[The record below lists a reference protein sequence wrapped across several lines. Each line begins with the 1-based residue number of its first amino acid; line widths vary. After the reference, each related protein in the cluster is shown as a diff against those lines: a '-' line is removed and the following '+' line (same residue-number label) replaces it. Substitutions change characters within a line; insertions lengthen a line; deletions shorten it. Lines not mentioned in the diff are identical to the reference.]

1 MGSQADFVAEAFTL
15 LSIGILII
23 FLRTYARLRQVG
35 IRNFEADDWLML
47 LVIVP
52 YTIETALAYTVGA
65 QFHGL
70 TNSGMTDEERK
81 ALSPDSDE
89 HAWRVGGS
97 KIQVAG
103 WVMYASVLWLVK
115 AALCAFYFRLT
126 VCNEVCHIRVIT
138 DYPRPALRV
147 TRYGS
152 ILALHSLPRHTLPS
166 SAAFSSAVGH
176 LTASG
181 RSILT
186 QAVR

>member
-1 MGSQADFVAEAFTL
+1 MGSHADFVVEAFTL

-65 QFHGL
+65 QFRGL

-89 HAWRVGGS
+89 YGWRVGGS

-126 VCNEVCHIRVIT
+126 VCDEACHLRTIT

-147 TRYGS
+147 IRYGS
-152 ILALHSLPRHTLPS
+152 ILASHSLPQHILLS
-166 SAAFSSAVGH
+166 SAVFSSAVSH
-176 LTASG
+176 STTSG
-181 RSILT
+181 RSIPT

>member
-1 MGSQADFVAEAFTL
+1 MGSRADFVVEAFTS

-65 QFHGL
+65 RFHGL

-89 HAWRVGGS
+89 FAWRVGGS

-115 AALCAFYFRLT
+115 TALCAFYFRLT
-126 VCNEVCHIRVIT
+126 VRNEVCHLRVII
-138 DYPRPALRV
+138 DYPRLALRAI
-147 TRYGS
+147 RHGS
-152 ILALHSLPRHTLPS
+152 TLALPSLPRHILLS
-166 SAAFSSAVGH
+166 SAVFSSAVSH
-176 LTASG
+176 STTSG

-186 QAVR
+186 RAVR